1 MTIGVLQ
8 ALAISHR
15 SGLQMAIVSHV
26 LVHNTCYH
34 FIALVGWE
42 GGALVIQVLPSSYK
56 LKTLAA
62 DDDHKLTVIKIVKKS
77 TLSTAARILCLC
89 RFSR

>member
-1 MTIGVLQ
+1 MTIVVLQ

-42 GGALVIQVLPSSYK
+42 GGALVIQVLPSSYN

-62 DDDHKLTVIKIVKKS
+62 DDDHDSLWDQNCQKINIVD
-77 TLSTAARILCLC
+77 CC
-89 RFSR
+89 QDFVFM